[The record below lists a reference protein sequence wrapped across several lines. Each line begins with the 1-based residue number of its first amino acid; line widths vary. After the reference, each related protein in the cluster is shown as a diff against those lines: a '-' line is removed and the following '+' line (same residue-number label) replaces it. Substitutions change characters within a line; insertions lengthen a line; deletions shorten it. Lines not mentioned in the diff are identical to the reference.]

1 MPTVVQ
7 INGRYSLSPKGSRPH
22 PRQRL
27 IRSRSDDHRL
37 QTAIL
42 GERLDMQAFQ
52 QGHTGS
58 KRIISNGV
66 AIFVIALLGF
76 AVRLLS
82 G

>member
-1 MPTVVQ
+1 MPTMVQ
-7 INGRYSLSPKGSRPH
+7 INGRYSLSPNGSRPH
-22 PRQRL
+22 PLQRL

-37 QTAIL
+37 QAAIL
-42 GERLDMQAFQ
+42 GERLGMQAFQ
-52 QGHTGS
+52 QRHTGS
-58 KRIISNGV
+58 KRIIRNGV

>member
-1 MPTVVQ
+1 VVQ
-7 INGRYSLSPKGSRPH
+7 INGRYSLSPEGRRLH
-22 PRQRL
+22 LLQRL

-42 GERLDMQAFQ
+42 GKRLGMQAFK
-52 QGHTGS
+52 QGHTGR
-58 KRIISNGV
+58 KRIIRNGV
-66 AIFVIALLGF
+66 AIFVVALLGL